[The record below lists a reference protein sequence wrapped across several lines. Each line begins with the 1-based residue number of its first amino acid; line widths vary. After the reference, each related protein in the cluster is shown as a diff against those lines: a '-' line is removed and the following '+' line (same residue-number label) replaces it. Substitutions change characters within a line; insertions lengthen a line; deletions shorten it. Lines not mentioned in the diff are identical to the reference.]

1 MKKILIVITSIIAF
15 NTAILAQTIESSN
28 VPAPI
33 ITSFNSA
40 FSNAKD
46 VKWELDYDNYV
57 AKFKK
62 KKTEIAV
69 TYNKDGKWIS
79 TETPITRASLPAAV
93 KATLDKEFS
102 GYKETDIEKV
112 DSREGVNYKID
123 LEYNQLNYAVVI
135 SEKGDLITNDQ
146 VSGNKKD

>member
-1 MKKILIVITSIIAF
+1 MKKILIVICSVIAF
-15 NTAILAQTIESSN
+15 NNALSAQTIESSN

-33 ITSFNSA
+33 TNAFTTA
-40 FSNAKD
+40 FSNAKN
-46 VKWELDYDNYV
+46 VKWEMDYDNYV

-62 KKTEIAV
+62 KNTEIAV

-79 TETPITRASLPAAV
+79 TEIPITRASLPAAV

-112 DSREGVNYKID
+112 DSHEGVNYLID
-123 LEYNQLNYAVVI
+123 LEYNQLNYEVVI
-135 SEKGDLITNDQ
+135 SEKGDLISNDQ
-146 VSGNKKD
+146 VNEIKKD